1 MLVMFGAQIVARLA
15 DKEKVRVLYLR
26 SSLSAENDHF
36 AAQVSEFARTARRLP
51 PASCDLIGWIWM
63 RCRCGRSGASPA
75 ATMRGRRGP
84 RSARRT
90 SSLPTGAEWF
100 TSSPL
105 ISCSS
110 CSRLLSLRDDDDDD
124 DDDDCSGP
132 GGADRDRDRDR
143 GVLSPSVNP
152 LSPQREAT
160 TTCSLQEAL
169 GRRRTTRLFL
179 CWATPPHHRDRDR
192 DRDRGKVEE
201 DSSFHALPFKQVCL
215 LLSIPDCMCLFH
227 PLPSPPWAAQEKAVD
242 LDRCGLVRQGS
253 GQWAQCVLL
262 TSSPGPGA
270 GAGAVQLAVR
280 MDDPQQL
287 GRMVQGLE
295 EILRLRTRS

>member
-1 MLVMFGAQIVARLA
+1 MQVRRIRSQSGRHHARA
-15 DKEKVRVLYLR
+15 AR
-26 SSLSAENDHF
+26 SEIRAEDLLSSD
-36 AAQVSEFARTARRLP
+36 
-51 PASCDLIGWIWM
+51 
-63 RCRCGRSGASPA
+63 RCGVVHLL
-75 ATMRGRRGP
+75 
-84 RSARRT
+84 
-90 SSLPTGAEWF
+90 SSHL
-100 TSSPL
+100 L
-105 ISCSS
+105 
-110 CSRLLSLRDDDDDD
+110 RLLSLRDDD

-132 GGADRDRDRDR
+132 GGADHDRDRDRDR

-160 TTCSLQEAL
+160 ATCSLQEAL

-179 CWATPPHHRDRDR
+179 CWATPQRHRDR

-215 LLSIPDCMCLFH
+215 LLNIPDCMCVFH
-227 PLPSPPWAAQEKAVD
+227 PLPSPPIPPCAAQEKAVD

-262 TSSPGPGA
+262 TSSPGAGA